1 MSVLNEVLS
10 LEKEVSKEVVG
21 QEAII
26 RSIIICLLC
35 DGNLLLE
42 GMPGLA
48 KTRSVKA
55 LAKNL
60 AGQFRR
66 IQFTPDLLPADITG
80 SEVYV
85 SEASNKEEMFQFRQ
99 GPIFGNL
106 VLVDEINRAPPKVQ
120 SALLEAME
128 ERQIT
133 VSGTSYSLPKLFITM
148 ATQNPVEQEGTYNL
162 PEAQLD
168 RFLMKILV
176 EYPTKDSE
184 KDIMRLVRG
193 ERAAK
198 YSQTEVPTSDKKE
211 TKQYSQDTIFSAWQE
226 VANVHT
232 SDEIE
237 DYVVSIIDV
246 TRNPA
251 DYDDELAK
259 WLGAGASPRA
269 TLALDC
275 ASRAH
280 AWLEGRDY
288 TTPVDVQAIIHNV
301 LRHRLMLSFQ
311 AASSRVSVDA
321 VIDRILSLVVPA

>member
-1 MSVLNEVLS
+1 MAVNEFSELKNYLDTQIIGQPELTQALLIAVLAD
-10 LEKEVSKEVVG
+10 G
-21 QEAII
+21 H
-26 RSIIICLLC
+26 LLV
-35 DGNLLLE
+35 E
-42 GMPGLA
+42 GPPGLA
-48 KTRSVKA
+48 KTRAVNA
-55 LAKNL
+55 LAK
-60 AGQFRR
+60 GIEGSFQRV
-66 IQFTPDLLPADITG
+66 QFTPDLLPADITG